1 MLIVLKYRHHRV
13 SIGYNSLDYDKHEIH
28 AINEGAICE
37 ENRKTHDTT
46 LFYGNQIGIVINA

>member
-46 LFYGNQIGIVINA
+46 LFYGN